1 MQAGGIC
8 MAACV
13 HVCMSACL
21 HGCMAACLHVCMATC
36 LHVCLALALKEG
48 REEARKPGRQGKEAS
63 LYIHV
68 HPWIGA
74 MKAGC
79 KYGRLVWK
87 SQEREIYSAKT
98 GVFSAIP
105 VSYTHLT
112 LPTKA

>member
-1 MQAGGIC
+1 MVPSGNAGGNAGGRAASIC

-13 HVCMSACL
+13 HVCMSAWL
-21 HGCMAACLHVCMATC
+21 HGMATC

-87 SQEREIYSAKT
+87 SQEREIYSAQDWS
-98 GVFSAIP
+98 VFGHTVP
-105 VSYTHLT
+105 
-112 LPTKA
+112 